1 MFAPCPP
8 YGVPFKLRLHPGSTF
23 LPTMMK
29 KGTGSCPGHTD
40 QHLLMESL
48 SGLKPFL
55 LLEKEYLSNVSLF
68 HSFCFFFCTTP
79 SRAAKPLPLP
89 ALYVWERCWLRGEVA
104 KSHVTHWQVGESGL
118 VGPRHPD
125 PGYSVDFPVPSAW
138 VQSLLMGQPWG
149 VSAMAR

>member
-1 MFAPCPP
+1 MSSLRSSIQAEASSRLNLSSHNDEKGNRQLPGAHGPTPFDGISLRPKTLPSLRK
-8 YGVPFKLRLHPGSTF
+8 GVSVKRVSF
-23 LPTMMK
+23 
-29 KGTGSCPGHTD
+29 
-40 QHLLMESL
+40 
-48 SGLKPFL
+48 PFL
-55 LLEKEYLSNVSLF
+55 LLF
-68 HSFCFFFCTTP
+68 FFFFFCTTP